1 MRLKTW
7 SFLPDLNSGTRCRS
21 VESPPEEAKKS
32 SRSVAIPGVSDW
44 RTTATDLLHVTAKA
58 AMEKVIPRGPEA
70 RWTHRQ
76 VIPERLNQVDCRPV
90 LVFVNTRSGGQQGFK
105 VMTEMRNYL
114 HTLQVVDL
122 QREGPEAALKWW
134 EKTGL
139 RYRILVCGGDG
150 TVGWV
155 LGALYQLDL
164 AYLPP
169 VGILPLGTGNDLARV
184 ALQGPEGR
192 VWGPGFRMQGWL
204 EDLRPSWLTGGTSQ
218 VKERRLKPMVMSN
231 YFGIGVDAAVALDF
245 HQMRERRPEWFW
257 SQLVNKLWY
266 FRSGAVAWLAK
277 TCANIGSKIEVEIP
291 SSLEGIIVLNIPSFG
306 GGTDLWGR
314 AEDEAGDEEDS
325 DSDGS
330 LAPSVSSVGNPSFQG
345 RQSMQDRKLEVVGVH
360 GALQL
365 GASQVGLYKAH
376 RLAQGSSIKVTNKAD
391 LI

>member
-1 MRLKTW
+1 
-7 SFLPDLNSGTRCRS
+7 
-21 VESPPEEAKKS
+21 EAKKS

-70 RWTHRQ
+70 RWSHRQ

-155 LGALYQLDL
+155 LGALYQLEL

-184 ALQGPEGR
+184 TGPAEYQDKLGKVR
-192 VWGPGFRMQGWL
+192 RSEGWL

-245 HQMRERRPEWFW
+245 HQMRERRPEWHLAGILTFFGVLAA
-257 SQLVNKLWY
+257 SRLDVLGSGIPFMVSGSVKGLETVCRVYKSLGHNLVAT
-266 FRSGAVAWLAK
+266 S
-277 TCANIGSKIEVEIP
+277 P
-291 SSLEGIIVLNIPSFG
+291 SSPCKTIGGSGIEGSASITCSLPGLPIS
-306 GGTDLWGR
+306 LWR
-314 AEDEAGDEEDS
+314 FSRPA
-325 DSDGS
+325 
-330 LAPSVSSVGNPSFQG
+330 
-345 RQSMQDRKLEVVGVH
+345 
-360 GALQL
+360 
-365 GASQVGLYKAH
+365 
-376 RLAQGSSIKVTNKAD
+376 
-391 LI
+391 